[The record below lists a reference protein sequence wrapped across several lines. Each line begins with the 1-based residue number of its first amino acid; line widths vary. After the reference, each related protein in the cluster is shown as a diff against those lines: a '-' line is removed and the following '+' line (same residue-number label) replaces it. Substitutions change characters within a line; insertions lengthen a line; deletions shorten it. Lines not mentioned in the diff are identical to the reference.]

1 MLHSFIKKFTKNP
14 NNLPMLILTYCIAVP
29 VPHIPVSPDSH
40 KNFVNVSSLVR
51 LYVIVLERLYW
62 HPRPD
67 RVDSE
72 WIGVWAN
79 PVKLNSLAFW
89 AHHLMVWNNRRY
101 IYFINPQKT
110 YESPERLHMYSTFET
125 RNKRFEILCTNL
137 PG

>member
-14 NNLPMLILTYCIAVP
+14 NNLPMLMLTYCIAVP

-51 LYVIVLERLYW
+51 LYVIVL
-62 HPRPD
+62 D
-67 RVDSE
+67 RVYWQFAKEACE

-89 AHHLMVWNNRRY
+89 AHHLMVWNQIYQRTRY
-101 IYFINPQKT
+101 NFGYIWPCFTVMKKISTKNKIMFYFK
-110 YESPERLHMYSTFET
+110 SRLQMYCLV
-125 RNKRFEILCTNL
+125 N
-137 PG
+137 